1 MSNHQ
6 REIESYEKIFT
17 YLDGS
22 GRETRRKSEFQD
34 KLDQVDDIDKY
45 KVNVRLLQRDG
56 EFELNNRH
64 GYTPLFFALWLISED
79 SDAGIGFYP
88 EIDDWVKLLVLK
100 GSDVEYTHDGVSVL
114 DYFQR
119 IKDFYMNEDEE
130 EFEFFIGDLTPAQV
144 RTKINKIEDY
154 LTGKSVKKIQSRFRG
169 NQSRLESK
177 AEGRITKKQLEAD
190 WIHLKRQMQAS
201 GFKPDQIERFHRD
214 HYRAGLKK
222 KKRRKSKKKKKFEKY
237 SSKVKKLSKKLYGHN
252 WKVPEFL
259 EGAKNI
265 SKGAPI
271 PTDFKTHKDFMKAHK
286 LWEKKSKRR
295 KRK

>member
-6 REIESYEKIFT
+6 RETESYEKIFT

-79 SDAGIGFYP
+79 SDAGIGLNP
-88 EIDDWVKLLVLK
+88 EIDDWVQLLVLK

-114 DYFQR
+114 DYFQS

-130 EFEFFIGDLTPAQV
+130 EFEFFIGDLTPTQV

-177 AEGRITKKQLEAD
+177 AEGRITKKQLESD
-190 WIHLKRQMQAS
+190 WLSLKRQMQAS
-201 GFKPDQIERFHRD
+201 GFKRDQIERFYND
-214 HYRAGLKK
+214 HYRASLK
-222 KKRRKSKKKKKFEKY
+222 KKRRSSKKKRRSSKKKKK
-237 SSKVKKLSKKLYGHN
+237 
-252 WKVPEFL
+252 
-259 EGAKNI
+259 
-265 SKGAPI
+265 
-271 PTDFKTHKDFMKAHK
+271 
-286 LWEKKSKRR
+286 KKSKNR